1 METIPLGCPNCGAP
15 LDVHPGDSAVTC
27 AHCGSDIRITSDRTA
42 VPFFHTDAR
51 PDPQLDLTTIRQELA
66 AGRKI
71 NAVKLVREQTGLSLK
86 ESLEYVEALERDET
100 PGPLSPVRIPG
111 PGTGGGLDQVQT
123 LLASGNKIEA
133 IKRYR
138 TINDTSLAEAKAA
151 VEALERG
158 ERIPEFQSPHA
169 TPQERRVASVRERM
183 AGLPASAPSGGCTRI
198 LLGIGLFILLIL
210 GGCGQFVRT
219 TDLHACT
226 VDLITSNTALRE
238 ELGSPIAVSPLVLVM
253 GYSSETDFGGNTDRS
268 AGYFT
273 IAEGMRDSTWLYVEA
288 FESSTGFFGVRYNP
302 IPNPDDVLYNHTGQ
316 IESCGGAG

>member
-1 METIPLGCPNCGAP
+1 MDTIPLDCPNCGAP

-42 VPFFHTDAR
+42 VPFFTDTR
-51 PDPQLDLTTIRQELA
+51 PDPELDLTTIRQELA
-66 AGRKI
+66 TGRKI
-71 NAVKLVREQTGLSLK
+71 NAVKLVREQTGLGLK

-100 PGPLSPVRIPG
+100 PGPLGPVRTTG
-111 PGTGGGLDQVQT
+111 PGTGGGLDEVQT

-169 TPQERRVASVRERM
+169 TPRERRVASVRERM
-183 AGLPASAPSGGCTRI
+183 AGLPANAPSGGCARI

-219 TDLHACT
+219 TDLHACA

-273 IAEGMRDSTWLYVEA
+273 IAEGTRDSTWLYVEA

-302 IPNPDDVLYNHTGQ
+302 IPNPDDVRYDHSGQ
-316 IESCGGAG
+316 IESCGGSG